1 MELNVRIAVSQ
12 LVDNKKIYEEIS
24 PVLVLSNFIPAPN
37 QNSNFYTLCMSRFV
51 KQITHRRFE
60 FV

>member
-12 LVDNKKIYEEIS
+12 LVDNKKIYLEIP

-37 QNSNFYTLCMSRFV
+37 QNSNFYTLCIES
-51 KQITHRRFE
+51 
-60 FV
+60 